1 MREDKSR
8 KDKPNLPGEIPVEDS
23 EDYAE
28 TGPEGEE
35 RQPDPVSAEKA
46 VNPELQSVKEPKP
59 REQRRS
65 R

>member
-1 MREDKSR
+1 MRDDKTQ
-8 KDKPNLPGEIPVEDS
+8 KEKPHLPGEIPVEDS
-23 EDYAE
+23 EEYPE

-35 RQPDPVSAEKA
+35 RQPDPVSAEQA
-46 VNPELQSVKEPKP
+46 VNPELQSVKERKP